1 LQQAKSSIILADAS
15 GLEEAASTGEN
26 AVSATSGPS
35 LSIAALF
42 AEREERR
49 RRDQEAE
56 EQLKRKEREEL
67 TEFKRRLDDFQLT
80 DELVQAVLGRIKVA
94 FERGETELMLTS
106 FPSSFCTD
114 RGRAVNN
121 ADAAPIN
128 KPKGGAASDE
138 DREPDWLATMPKGAR
153 LVYEYWK
160 ANLKPG
166 GFGFSARIISFPGGM
181 PGDVGLFFSWP
192 KSAME
197 SPL

>member
-1 LQQAKSSIILADAS
+1 MS
-15 GLEEAASTGEN
+15 AAIGQ
-26 AVSATSGPS
+26 S
-35 LSIAALF
+35 LSVAGLF

-49 RRDQEAE
+49 RRDHDAE
-56 EQLKRKEREEL
+56 EALKRKEREEL
-67 TEFKRRLDDFQLT
+67 AEFKKRLDTFQLT
-80 DELVQAVLGRIKVA
+80 DDRIQAVLARIKGA
-94 FERGETELMLTS
+94 FDRGESELMLTS

-128 KPKGGAASDE
+128 KPKSGAAPDGE
-138 DREPDWLATMPKGAR
+138 REPEWLATLPKGAR
-153 LVYEYWK
+153 LVYEYWR

-166 GFGFSARIISFPGGM
+166 GFGFSARIINFPGGM

-197 SPL
+197 SAL